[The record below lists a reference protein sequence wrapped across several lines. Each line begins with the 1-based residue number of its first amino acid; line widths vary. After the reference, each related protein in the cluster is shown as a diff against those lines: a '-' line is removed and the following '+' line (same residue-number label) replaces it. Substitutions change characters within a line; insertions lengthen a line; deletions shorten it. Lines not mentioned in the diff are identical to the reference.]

1 MHTLDKV
8 LREQCVILDH
18 RLMVLDAL
26 RLARTAR
33 EYLEAGADV
42 MPDALLDRYE
52 EAAAARRKRIKFMK
66 RA

>member
-26 RLARTAR
+26 RLAQTAR

-52 EAAAARRKRIKFMK
+52 EAATARRKRIKLMT

>member
-26 RLARTAR
+26 RLAQTAR

-42 MPDALLDRYE
+42 MPAALLDRYE
-52 EAAAARRKRIKFMK
+52 EAAAARRKRIKLMT